1 MVIHYFH
8 CAEGYLAVTDETPA
22 GPLRGLVFVG
32 RGPTPGGGIDT
43 ICEQAYAKDTLDKL
57 PECPADKVPDEWF
70 VAFGYEKRLPANAP
84 SLPQKPPQ
92 PPKPLPEPD
101 WPKLTRPRRK
111 RRKLKADPQVVEL
124 VIGSSCETPVL
135 NSIMWLVLAL
145 IVSGI
150 LLLGR
155 A

>member
-1 MVIHYFH
+1 MGIHYFH

-22 GPLRGLVFVG
+22 GPLRGLVFAG
-32 RGPTPGGGIDT
+32 RGPAPGGGIST
-43 ICEQAYAKDTLDKL
+43 IHEQAYAKDDLAKL
-57 PECPADKVPDEWF
+57 PQCPRDKVPDEWF
-70 VAFGYEKRLPANAP
+70 VALGYEKRLPP
-84 SLPQKPPQ
+84 VPP
-92 PPKPLPEPD
+92 PPKLPKFSEPD
-101 WPKLTRPRRK
+101 WPELPRPRK
-111 RRKLKADPQVVEL
+111 RRKRLRADPQVVEL

-135 NSIMWLVLAL
+135 NHIMWLVAAL